1 MNELDS
7 FFARK
12 ANKAKKKGVIRLQEV
27 AEQLERRAR
36 IQVFFLLNFR
46 LIFFLFLRMNWMKM
60 RQKM

>member
-36 IQVFFLLNFR
+36 IQVFFY
-46 LIFFLFLRMNWMKM
+46 
-60 RQKM
+60 